1 MVMATAAVPEDAV
14 TFDYS
19 KAPGCDPVRLV
30 IRKINVK
37 SREY

>member
-1 MVMATAAVPEDAV
+1 MVIATAAVLKDAV

-19 KAPGCDPVRLV
+19 KAPSYDPVRLA
-30 IRKINVK
+30 IRKIAVK